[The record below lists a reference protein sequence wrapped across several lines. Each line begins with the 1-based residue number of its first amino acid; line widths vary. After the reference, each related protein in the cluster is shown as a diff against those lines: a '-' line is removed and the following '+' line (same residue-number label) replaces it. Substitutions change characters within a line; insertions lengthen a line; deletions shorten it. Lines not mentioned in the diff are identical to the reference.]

1 MTATTFP
8 RTPARPPG
16 RAGDPAIEPPTD
28 EEAAPDHTGSPA
40 SRVLGGLALAAVA
53 LAGLYGLLWS
63 PPEVEM
69 GDAVR
74 LMYVHVPAAVFLY
87 VGCFITS
94 VASGLWLWK
103 RTPGWHVLAG
113 AAGEIALVLAVLT
126 LGTGMIWG
134 RPIWGAYWVWDAR
147 LTTTALLALLL
158 VGYLAL
164 RRLDVDAATPSSRAA
179 VLGLLLIPNV
189 ILVNRSVEWWRS
201 LHQRATVSTLDP
213 QIEGNLLGALM
224 VGFLAFGLVFLWL
237 LVHRFRVGWLEHQ
250 AARLDLDRAVA
261 ARRTEAGVTEAGVA
275 GQRNREAASPMTQAG
290 PSAEATPAST
300 TTTETTTTPPAGA
313 TTETE
318 VTST

>member
-1 MTATTFP
+1 VSTTTIP
-8 RTPARPPG
+8 PTPTRPPG
-16 RAGDPAIEPPTD
+16 VADPRRNPQRDDTTD
-28 EEAAPDHTGSPA
+28 TVPDHTGSPA
-40 SRVLGGLALAAVA
+40 SRVLGVLALVAVA
-53 LAGLYGLLWS
+53 LASLYGLLWS

-69 GDAVR
+69 GDSVR

-94 VASGLWLWK
+94 VASGFWLRK
-103 RTPGWHVLAG
+103 RTPGWNVLAG

-134 RPIWGAYWVWDAR
+134 RPTWGAYWVWDAR

-164 RRLDVDAATPSSRAA
+164 RRLDADPSMPSSRAA

-201 LHQRATVSTLDP
+201 LHQEATVSTLDP
-213 QIEGNLLGALM
+213 QIDGNLLGALM
-224 VGFLAFGLVFLWL
+224 VGFLAFGLVFAWL
-237 LVHRFRVGWLEHQ
+237 LVHRFRVGWLEYQ

-261 ARRTEAGVTEAGVA
+261 ARRAEAGVIEPQEGT
-275 GQRNREAASPMTQAG
+275 AA
-290 PSAEATPAST
+290 
-300 TTTETTTTPPAGA
+300 
-313 TTETE
+313 TETE
-318 VTST
+318 VKST